1 MRQKGE
7 RERERDRRKKK
18 VGKGP
23 TVLNHSS
30 RSLAFSVAALPSI
43 RYGAHA
49 RIEKKQSENRIKIFK
64 VDVSL

>member
-1 MRQKGE
+1 MSEPRQKGE
-7 RERERDRRKKK
+7 RERDRKKKK

-49 RIEKKQSENRIKIFK
+49 RIEKKRSKAKRNKIFK
-64 VDVSL
+64 AM